1 MDMELSE
8 INNGNVFCKQSK
20 KSGNVRIEIV
30 KPGNY
35 YLKKKKS
42 STTIKG

>member
-1 MDMELSE
+1 MKLKG
-8 INNGNVFCKQSK
+8 INNGNTFCKQSK
-20 KSGNVRIEIV
+20 KSSNVRIEVV

-35 YLKKKKS
+35 YLKREKS

>member
-1 MDMELSE
+1 MKLKE
-8 INNGNVFCKQSK
+8 INSGSIFCKQSK
-20 KSGNVRIEIV
+20 KFDNVRIEVV

-35 YLKKKKS
+35 YLKKERS

>member
-1 MDMELSE
+1 MKFKEV
-8 INNGNVFCKQSK
+8 NNGNIFCKQSK
-20 KSGNVRIEIV
+20 KLGNVRIEIV

-35 YLKKKKS
+35 YSKKKKS